1 MPDERFS
8 FIAFQCFL
16 WKKKAVLE
24 VEYQFSVAN
33 YGKILY
39 FKSLLPHYENTVHLN
54 AFLKIPFVF
63 SLLSK

>member
-24 VEYQFSVAN
+24 MEYQISVAN

-54 AFLKIPFVF
+54 AFF
-63 SLLSK
+63 